1 VDSKGSI
8 PLDSNVINSNS
19 KAGVILATTSR
30 IDKEKEKMLID
41 KGVKIIKADGSDGR
55 VDLKLLMDEL
65 YKLEIDS
72 VLLEGGGTLNSSAIS
87 AGIVDKVMCFISP
100 KIVGEK
106 MLPPRLKESEH

>member
-1 VDSKGSI
+1 
-8 PLDSNVINSNS
+8 
-19 KAGVILATTSR
+19 
-30 IDKEKEKMLID
+30 MLID

-72 VLLEGGGTLNSSAIS
+72 VLLEGGGTLN
-87 AGIVDKVMCFISP
+87 AGIVDKVMCF
-100 KIVGEK
+100 

>member
-1 VDSKGSI
+1 
-8 PLDSNVINSNS
+8 
-19 KAGVILATTSR
+19 
-30 IDKEKEKMLID
+30 
-41 KGVKIIKADGSDGR
+41 

>member
-1 VDSKGSI
+1 
-8 PLDSNVINSNS
+8 
-19 KAGVILATTSR
+19 
-30 IDKEKEKMLID
+30 MLID

-100 KIVGEK
+100 KIVGGENAPTSVEGIGALRIILQPK
-106 MLPPRLKESEH
+106 IYCVKSN